1 VDIGN
6 SKGIIIPKSIR
17 KSWLNA
23 VEFRTGLMTGRELRA
38 MIEGYKFLDDR
49 KILVVIPLFEEDFK
63 SKLEEEEEQEE
74 EDDSP
79 ILLEPSEHKPWK
91 RKKHKK
97 APLRRKPRR
106 YSKKEEGGEE

>member
-1 VDIGN
+1 MGSLLFQLWSKLKPLRKLVDIGN

-63 SKLEEEEEQEE
+63 T
-74 EDDSP
+74 
-79 ILLEPSEHKPWK
+79 HV
-91 RKKHKK
+91 
-97 APLRRKPRR
+97 
-106 YSKKEEGGEE
+106 EEGGESES